1 MLTYLE
7 KPDKATSWSR
17 LEPAGAGWSR
27 LELGNISF
35 KVVLRN
41 ISFLQKSLILM
52 TNTFYYF

>member
-27 LELGNISF
+27 LEPAG
-35 KVVLRN
+35 VG
-41 ISFLQKSLILM
+41 QYLI
-52 TNTFYYF
+52 